1 MKRITLLLTLLFSP
15 LVAFGGTKEQA
26 FADNIIQLVN
36 EAEAVHDMKSA
47 DALAERIHTS
57 ETLIKAGMNLN
68 QKEVERILTKAGYTE
83 ERIRLCAYKLVEK
96 NCYGSGLLST
106 SPIIETA
113 QAELKAKQD
122 LSLPE
127 KLEKHLSKK
136 FLNNVKTKGLNLQG
150 GPGFSKE
157 TAWELTDKTNDDD
170 VLDCLPGYECY
181 ECIEFHVDDDGTP
194 YVLRPGLVEH
204 KTKKG
209 IKYYE
214 VTIWFN
220 VSKNKEYV
228 KSIRELTN
236 EGE

>member
-1 MKRITLLLTLLFSP
+1 MKHITLLCTLLFTP
-15 LVAFGGTKEQA
+15 LVAFGGPEEQK
-26 FADNIIQLVN
+26 FAESMIQLIN

-47 DALAERIHTS
+47 DALAERIRES
-57 ETLIKAGMNLN
+57 EPLIMGSLMLN
-68 QKEVERILTKAGYTE
+68 QKEIGLIMTEAGYTE
-83 ERIRLCAYKLVEK
+83 DRIRRCAYKLVEK

-113 QAELKAKQD
+113 QAKLKAK
-122 LSLPE
+122 SLPE
-127 KLEKHLSKK
+127 KLEKRLSKK
-136 FLNNVKTKGLNLQG
+136 FLNNVKAKGLNLQG

-170 VLDCLPGYECY
+170 DVLDCLPGYDCY
-181 ECIEFHVDDDGTP
+181 ECIEFHEDDDGTP
-194 YVLRPGLVEH
+194 YVIRPGLIEH

-220 VSKNKEYV
+220 VSQNQKLAKKV
-228 KSIRELTN
+228 RQWAQKQK
-236 EGE
+236 

>member
-1 MKRITLLLTLLFSP
+1 MKHITLLCTLLFTP
-15 LVAFGGTKEQA
+15 LVAFGGQEEQK
-26 FADNIIQLVN
+26 FAESMIQLIN

-47 DALAERIHTS
+47 DALAERIRES
-57 ETLIKAGMNLN
+57 EPLIMGSLMLN
-68 QKEVERILTKAGYTE
+68 QKEIGLIMTEAGYTE
-83 ERIRLCAYKLVEK
+83 DRIRRCAYKLVEK

-113 QAELKAKQD
+113 QAKLKAK
-122 LSLPE
+122 SLPE
-127 KLEKHLSKK
+127 KLEKRLSKK
-136 FLNNVKTKGLNLQG
+136 FLNNVKAKGLNLQG

-170 VLDCLPGYECY
+170 DVLDCLPGYDCY
-181 ECIEFHVDDDGTP
+181 ECIEFHEDDDGTP
-194 YVLRPGLVEH
+194 YVIRPGLIEH

-220 VSKNKEYV
+220 VSQNQKLAKKV
-228 KSIRELTN
+228 RQWAQKQK
-236 EGE
+236 

>member
-127 KLEKHLSKK
+127 KLEKNLSSK
-136 FLNNVKTKGLNLQG
+136 FIKNIKAKGWNLQG
-150 GPGFSKE
+150 GPGFTKE
-157 TAWELTDKTNDDD
+157 TAWVLPDNMDEDDI
-170 VLDCLPGYECY
+170 LDCLPGYECY
-181 ECIEFHVDDDGTP
+181 ECIEYHVDADGTP
-194 YVLRPGLVEH
+194 YVIRPGVIER
-204 KTKKG
+204 KIKKCMN
-209 IKYYE
+209 IYE
-214 VTIWFN
+214 VNIWFN
-220 VSKNKEYV
+220 VSQNQKLAKKV
-228 KSIRELTN
+228 SQWAQKQK
-236 EGE
+236 

>member
-1 MKRITLLLTLLFSP
+1 MKHITLLCTLLFTP
-15 LVAFGGTKEQA
+15 LVAFGGPEEQK
-26 FADNIIQLVN
+26 FAESMIQLIN

-47 DALAERIHTS
+47 DALAEHIRES
-57 ETLIKAGMNLN
+57 EPLIMGSLMLD
-68 QKEVERILTKAGYTE
+68 QKEIERIMTEAGYTE
-83 ERIRLCAYKLVEK
+83 ERIRRCAYKLVEK

-113 QAELKAKQD
+113 QVKLKAKQD

-127 KLEKHLSKK
+127 KLEKNLSTK
-136 FLNNVKTKGLNLQG
+136 FLNNVKAKGLNLQG

-181 ECIEFHVDDDGTP
+181 ECIEFHLDDDGTP
-194 YVLRPGLVEH
+194 YVLRPGLIEH

-209 IKYYE
+209 IKYYD

-220 VSKNKEYV
+220 VSKDKEYA
-228 KSIRELTN
+228 KSIRELN